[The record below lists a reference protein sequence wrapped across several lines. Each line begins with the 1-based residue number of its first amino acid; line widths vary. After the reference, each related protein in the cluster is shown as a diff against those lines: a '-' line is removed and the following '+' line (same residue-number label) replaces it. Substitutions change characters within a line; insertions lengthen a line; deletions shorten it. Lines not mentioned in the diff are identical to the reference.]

1 MDRKVKVINS
11 GTYKKLK
18 MLQGYKKIKT
28 NSSNSSLTKTIIA
41 DDMIYKDGKILLKL
55 HNEVLNKDIHL
66 YADYDEDELLL
77 LESGVYTQIVTEEF
91 QFKGVTIF
99 RFDIDLSTY
108 KNRLSLVVFE
118 DGTTYLLKS
127 GSCYTECV
135 LVYDTLGES
144 IYINYTTID
153 DQLCKVCAF
162 NIETRHN
169 EVVKYD
175 VVKDTRIREKVI
187 LSKDNG
193 CYTIIE
199 DKESERINN
208 VYMTLPKKYGNRWYE
223 KAREDEELG
232 TEEKHRF
239 NIKDSSEQIGEHVLA
254 KNNKFDRLFVKVEW
268 E

>member
-1 MDRKVKVINS
+1 MDREVKVIDS

-18 MLQGYKKIKT
+18 MLQEYKKIKT
-28 NSSNSSLTKTIIA
+28 NNSLTKTITA
-41 DDMIYKDGKILLKL
+41 DDMLYKDGKILLKI
-55 HNEVLNKDIHL
+55 HNEALNKDMYL
-66 YADYDEDELLL
+66 YADYDENELLL
-77 LESGVYTQIVTEEF
+77 FESGVCTNIITDEF
-91 QFKGVTIF
+91 ELKGVIIF

-127 GSCYTECV
+127 GSCSTECV

-144 IYINYTTID
+144 IYINYKTID

-175 VVKDTRIREKVI
+175 IVKDTRTRDEVI
-187 LSKDNG
+187 LSKDKG
-193 CYTIIE
+193 CYTIID
-199 DKESERINN
+199 DKEPERINN
-208 VYMTLPKKYGNRWYE
+208 VYVKLPRKYGSRWFE
-223 KAREDEELG
+223 KAREEDELD
-232 TEEKHRF
+232 TEERHRYI
-239 NIKDSSEQIGEHVLA
+239 IKDSDEQSGEHVLA
-254 KNNKFDRLFVKVEW
+254 KNNKFDKLFVKVEW

>member
-1 MDRKVKVINS
+1 MDREVKVINS

-28 NSSNSSLTKTIIA
+28 DNSLTKTITA
-41 DDMIYKDGKILLKL
+41 DDMLYKDGKIISRL
-55 HNEVLNKDIHL
+55 HNELLNKDMYL
-66 YADYDEDELLL
+66 YADFDEDEILF
-77 LESGVYTQIVTEEF
+77 LELGDDVRIVTAEF
-91 QFKGVTIF
+91 QFKGVSIF
-99 RFDIDLSTY
+99 RFGADMSY

-127 GSCYTECV
+127 GSCSTECA

-162 NIETRHN
+162 NIETGHN

-175 VVKDTRIREKVI
+175 IVKDTRTTEEVI
-187 LSKDNG
+187 LSKDKG
-193 CYTIIE
+193 CYTIITDRE
-199 DKESERINN
+199 PKRVNN
-208 VYMTLPKKYGNRWYE
+208 VYVKLPKKYGNRWYE
-223 KAREDEELG
+223 KAREKDELG
-232 TEEKHRF
+232 TVEKHSYI
-239 NIKDSSEQIGEHVLA
+239 IKDSDEQSGEHVLA
-254 KNNKFDRLFVKVEW
+254 KNNKYDKLFVKVEW